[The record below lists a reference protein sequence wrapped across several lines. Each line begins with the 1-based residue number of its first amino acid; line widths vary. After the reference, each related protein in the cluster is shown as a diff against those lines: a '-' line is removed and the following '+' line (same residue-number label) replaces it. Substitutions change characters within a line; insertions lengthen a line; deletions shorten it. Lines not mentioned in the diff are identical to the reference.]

1 MMFWDL
7 KTLKAWLVKTVK
19 TNVDFYVLM
28 ETTGVYHQE
37 VCHYLHNL
45 GYKVCVMQSGRFKR
59 YWFKTGK

>member
-1 MMFWDL
+1 M
-7 KTLKAWLVKTVK
+7 VKTVK